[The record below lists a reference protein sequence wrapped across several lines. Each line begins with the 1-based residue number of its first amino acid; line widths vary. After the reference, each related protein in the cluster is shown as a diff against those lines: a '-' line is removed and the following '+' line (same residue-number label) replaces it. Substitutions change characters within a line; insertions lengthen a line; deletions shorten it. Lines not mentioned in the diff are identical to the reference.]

1 MILSL
6 TQDELIDY
14 TSRQLNY
21 FFPDKNVINL
31 HHYKNEVTE
40 SLNRLENCFNKVT
53 LRHYNNGEEVLF
65 NHLYSDHYIMYV
77 WYLGNTIWKNTQN
90 KELCNKLY
98 YLNKTLH
105 AFDCMFDTKL
115 PDIFLIFHGAGTML
129 GKAIYDNYFVAL
141 QGVTIGSHKGKYP
154 IIGKGVSLTAHS
166 SIIGDCT
173 ISNNVSISIHTTIFQ
188 KDIPANQSV
197 FLDAKTGE
205 LTFRTS
211 SVSYAQQFFTN
222 DLVIL

>member
-6 TQDELIDY
+6 THDELIDY

-31 HHYKNEVTE
+31 HHYKNEVNE

-53 LRHYNNGEEVLF
+53 LKHYNNGEEVLF

-129 GKAIYDNYFVAL
+129 GKATYGDYFVAL

-173 ISNNVSISIHTTIFQ
+173 ISNNVSVSIHTTIFQ
-188 KDIPANQSV
+188 KDIPANQSHLRG
-197 FLDAKTGE
+197 FYFYLKNQALK
-205 LTFRTS
+205 
-211 SVSYAQQFFTN
+211 
-222 DLVIL
+222 